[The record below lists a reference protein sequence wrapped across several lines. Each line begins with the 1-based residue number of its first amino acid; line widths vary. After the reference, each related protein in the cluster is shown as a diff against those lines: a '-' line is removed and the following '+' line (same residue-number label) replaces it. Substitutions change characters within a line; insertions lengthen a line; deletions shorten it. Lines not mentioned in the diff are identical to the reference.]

1 VYQTKPM
8 AIRASPHTRMASQ
21 LTLSICWIIL
31 SFSCRLWNVC
41 SITYRIVTFRF
52 MSRGVGQLNKSVNSR
67 RTPRWLSEGLPPAVI
82 VMLALLAWQGI
93 ATGSGLPPFIL
104 PSPWRVVGAAVATR
118 DLLGDSIATTMLETL
133 LGLAISLVLGVILA
147 AAMDLSSFLRRGL
160 YPILVASQ
168 TVQILAIAPL
178 LIIWFGFGLLP
189 KVIVVVLVC
198 FFPLAIS
205 TADGLASSDPD
216 LIALLRA
223 MGATRG
229 QIWRM
234 VRLPAALPSF
244 FSGLR
249 IAVTYSVV
257 GATIGEWVGGT
268 AGLGLY
274 MLRSKNALATDQV
287 FVAIVI
293 TSLLSIG
300 LFVLVYAI
308 ERLSLPWYY
317 SAQRREQWDEA
328 GIF

>member
-1 VYQTKPM
+1 V
-8 AIRASPHTRMASQ
+8 
-21 LTLSICWIIL
+21 IIL
-31 SFSCRLWNVC
+31 
-41 SITYRIVTFRF
+41 
-52 MSRGVGQLNKSVNSR
+52 
-67 RTPRWLSEGLPPAVI
+67 
-82 VMLALLAWQGI
+82 LALVAWQGI
-93 ATGSGLPPFIL
+93 AAGSGLPPFIL
-104 PSPWRVVGAAVATR
+104 PSPGRVVGAAVATR
-118 DLLGDSIATTMLETL
+118 DLLGDAIGTTMVETM
-133 LGLAISLVLGVILA
+133 LGLAISLALGVILA

-168 TVQILAIAPL
+168 TVQVLAIAPL

-205 TADGLASSDPD
+205 TADGLASADPD

-287 FVAIVI
+287 FVAILI

-317 SAQRREQWDEA
+317 SSQRRDQWDEA